1 MKILLRKARAGGSV
15 KVYGTVQS
23 TPDKPR
29 HAVLYIR
36 SKNFRGWTCDCEN
49 FRFDKFAKGRNC
61 KHIRAAR
68 EAAGRYATS
77 VQ

>member
-1 MKILLRKARAGGSV
+1 MKILLKRARPGGPI
-15 KVYGTVQS
+15 KVYGSVQA
-23 TPDKPR
+23 TPESRR
-29 HAVLYIR
+29 HEVIYIR